1 MVNLVLVT
9 TKYLTNKLY
18 YCETKLIG
26 ELWTLTGGVIISGDG
41 FTVIIVAVVSKK
53 GLVVVVFIPVERLDF
68 EAPSLRMST
77 DDT

>member
-18 YCETKLIG
+18 YCETKLID
-26 ELWTLTGGVIISGDG
+26 ELWTLTGRVIVSGDG
-41 FTVIIVAVVSKK
+41 FTVIIVTVVSKK